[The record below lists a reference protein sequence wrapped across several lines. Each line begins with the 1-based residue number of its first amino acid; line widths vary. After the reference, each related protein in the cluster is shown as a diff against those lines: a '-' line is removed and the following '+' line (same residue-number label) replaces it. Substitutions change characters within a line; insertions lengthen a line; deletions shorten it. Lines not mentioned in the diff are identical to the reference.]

1 MTLRLAE
8 LREGSLAFFAQIAFE
23 RDGSIQRL
31 DARDAA
37 TVPFESCAPVRNF
50 PAWPG
55 KRNYSGLYWSSTTR
69 SHIGF
74 ESLAEKTALMLL
86 DRDARVVGISSQP
99 MWITWPKEAGR
110 GSHAPDFF
118 VREESGEGVVIDV
131 RPEHLVDDHAAG
143 VFEAT
148 RLLCEEIGLGYR
160 VISALPTVLT
170 RNLLFVSR
178 FRDDVFASASSDLEW
193 LRMGA
198 PSTRSLRE
206 IALVLGAGEL
216 GVGLARAYRLIW
228 FGEIDVD
235 LGEPLSLEVLGRIV
249 REIGQ

>member
-1 MTLRLAE
+1 MALRLAE
-8 LREGSLAFFAQIAFE
+8 LREGSLAFFSQIAFE
-23 RDGSIQRL
+23 RAGSIQRL

-37 TVPFESCAPVRNF
+37 AVDFENCAPVRSF

-86 DRDARVVGISSQP
+86 DRDASVVGISSQP
-99 MWITWPKEAGR
+99 MWITWPRDTGH

-118 VREESGEGVVIDV
+118 VREDSGDGVEIDV
-131 RPEHLVDDHAAG
+131 RPEHLLDDHAVE

-160 VISALPTVLT
+160 VISDLPPTVT

-178 FRDDVFASASSDLEW
+178 FRNDAFASERSDLAR
-193 LRMGA
+193 LGA
-198 PSTRSLRE
+198 RGTSTLSLRE
-206 IALVLGAGEL
+206 IALALGAGEVS
-216 GVGLARAYRLIW
+216 VGLSRAYRLIW
-228 FGEIDVD
+228 FGEIDVE
-235 LGEPLSLEVLGRIV
+235 LGEPLGLEVPCHVGREV
-249 REIGQ
+249 